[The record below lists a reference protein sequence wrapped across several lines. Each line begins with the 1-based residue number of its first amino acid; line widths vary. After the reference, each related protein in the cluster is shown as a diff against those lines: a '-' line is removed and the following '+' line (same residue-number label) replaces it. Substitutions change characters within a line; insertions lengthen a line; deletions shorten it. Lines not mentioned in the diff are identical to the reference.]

1 MRLWTINFKYLDAKG
16 LVALWREALLA
27 KNVLKGLTKGYKNH
41 PQLIRFY
48 THQNSIDAI
57 NAYLLEVY
65 KEACVRGY
73 KFDVAKVGKFDA
85 ENLSKIAVTRG
96 QIEYEFSFLQ
106 EKLKQRDLKKYKEN
120 LNVKN
125 IEISTIFTK
134 IDGDIE
140 PWEKPKN
147 AYLVFILQI
156 FLTISILF
164 ISSNLIL
171 VFTIM
176 RVLSLKFT
184 SETSPPDLT

>member
-1 MRLWTINFKYLDAKG
+1 MVTNIFNYINKVKMRLWTINFKYLDVKG

-27 KNVLKGLTKGYKNH
+27 KNVLEGLTKGYKNH

-65 KEACVRGY
+65 KEACARGY

-106 EKLKQRDLKKYKEN
+106 EKLKLRDLKKYKEN

-140 PWEKPKN
+140 LWEKPK
-147 AYLVFILQI
+147 
-156 FLTISILF
+156 T
-164 ISSNLIL
+164 LI
-171 VFTIM
+171 
-176 RVLSLKFT
+176 
-184 SETSPPDLT
+184 

>member
-1 MRLWTINFKYLDAKG
+1 MVTNIFNYINKVKMRLWTINFKYLDAKG

-27 KNVLKGLTKGYKNH
+27 KNVLEGLTKGYKNH

-65 KEACVRGY
+65 KEACARGY

-106 EKLKQRDLKKYKEN
+106 EKLKLRDLKKYKEN

-125 IEISTIFTK
+125 IEISTIFTE

-140 PWEKPKN
+140 PWEKVK
-147 AYLVFILQI
+147 
-156 FLTISILF
+156 T
-164 ISSNLIL
+164 LI
-171 VFTIM
+171 
-176 RVLSLKFT
+176 
-184 SETSPPDLT
+184 